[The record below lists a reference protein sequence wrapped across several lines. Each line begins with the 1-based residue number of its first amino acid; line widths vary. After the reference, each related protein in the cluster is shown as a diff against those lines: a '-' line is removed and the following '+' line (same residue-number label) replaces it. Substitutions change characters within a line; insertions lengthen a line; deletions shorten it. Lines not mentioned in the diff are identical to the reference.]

1 MILKL
6 KKYKF
11 HQHKSYILINNI
23 NINKKV
29 IFNEAPLDIFFF
41 EYLVGYKDAKNR
53 PLCIVP
59 PKMSA
64 YRRKFDK
71 TKCMPFSKIFRKIQE
86 NLGKSQ
92 QQHQKKFN
100 SESLH
105 NKKYLKPKI
114 KFYKGRT
121 K

>member
-11 HQHKSYILINNI
+11 HQHKSYIFINKI

-41 EYLVGYKDAKNR
+41 LNTYLVTKMLKNR
-53 PLCIVP
+53 PLCIFP

-71 TKCMPFSKIFRKIQE
+71 TKCMPFS
-86 NLGKSQ
+86 
-92 QQHQKKFN
+92 
-100 SESLH
+100 
-105 NKKYLKPKI
+105 
-114 KFYKGRT
+114 
-121 K
+121 